1 MQEEHLFHQALEH
14 PPDRRGAFLD
24 AACGGDAAL
33 RMRVETLLRATENPG
48 SFLQSPAAAAYSP
61 TIAERPVTESPGTV
75 IGAYKLL
82 EQIGEG
88 GFGVVFMAEQTAPVK
103 RKVALKVIK
112 PGMDT
117 RQVIARFEAE
127 RQALAMMDHPNI
139 AKVLDAG
146 ATETGRPYFV
156 MELVRGVPITDYCD
170 RHQLT
175 PKLRL
180 DLFVTVCQA
189 VQHAHQK
196 GIIHRDIKPSN
207 VLVTLH
213 DDKPV
218 VKVIDFGIAKAT
230 SGQLTEKTLFTGF
243 AQLVGTP
250 LYMSPEQ
257 ASMAGLD
264 IDTRSDIYSLG
275 VLLYELLTGTTPFDK
290 ARLQEAA
297 FDEVRRIIREEE
309 PQKPS
314 TRLSSLGDTLPSVS
328 AQRKMEPRKLSQL
341 VRGDLDW
348 IVMKALEKDRA
359 RRYETAN
366 GFAQDVQRYLADE
379 AVQAC
384 PPSVGYRFRKFARR
398 NKRMLVTATLLGAM
412 LLILAGSFG
421 WMAQSSANQ
430 RFRNAEAVA
439 ALLDQCEDALR
450 ADRADRAAIAL
461 EAAERRAA
469 DGGTDNLA
477 DRLARCRADLQLLR
491 ELDAIDTFRWT
502 WTQDQSPDPAV
513 IAARWRPALA
523 AWGVTPD
530 VDPPTVTA
538 KRVNESLIRDRVL
551 TALDLWLALAEPSA
565 WVRAVL
571 QSADPDPYRD
581 AVRDAF
587 AVRDDRALS
596 ALAGRPEALAQPARF
611 AAVLGQLR
619 ERVTPERRRAVL
631 ESALRA
637 RPGDLTLLVEL
648 GNSYPAFGLAGLGYS
663 REEIG
668 ERVRWFQAA
677 VAAHPENVGARNNLG
692 NALQDR
698 GDLDGAMA
706 CYEEAL
712 RLDPAFARGHFNIG
726 IVLRDQGQ
734 LDAAIAACRKSLDL
748 PSAYAHS
755 QLGYLLMRKGDRE
768 GAQAAFNAA
777 IRLDPKDPEPHYH
790 LGLALHE
797 KGDTDGAIEAY
808 RKAIEVD
815 RRHWAAHNNL
825 GCILCDVKRDYDGA
839 IIAFKE
845 AIRIAPTEALSHR
858 NLGNALLGKGDLDAA
873 IAAYEEAIR
882 HDPKHTPAHNGL
894 GNALKT
900 KGKLGDAIAAYRE
913 AVRLDRKDADSHS
926 KLAWLLAAGR
936 DGVRDG
942 KQAVVHAERACEL
955 TEWKDPNYIDTL
967 AAAHAEAGDF
977 DRAVE
982 FQMKAISFPE
992 FEQADGTGGRERL
1005 DMYERKMPYR
1015 DPALTPMED

>member
-712 RLDPAFARGHFNIG
+712 RLDPAFARGHFNMG
-726 IVLRDQGQ
+726 IVLRDKGQ

-755 QLGYLLMRKGDRE
+755 QLGYLLMKKGDRE
-768 GAQAAFNAA
+768 GAKAAFNAA

-797 KGDTDGAIEAY
+797 QGDTDGAIEAY

-815 RRHWAAHNNL
+815 WRHVKAHNNL
-825 GCILCDVKRDYDGA
+825 GAILCDVKRDYDGA
-839 IIAFKE
+839 IIAFTE
-845 AIRIAPTEALSHR
+845 AIRLAPTWALSHR

-882 HDPKHTPAHNGL
+882 RDPKHTPAHNGL
-894 GNALKT
+894 GNALQK
-900 KGKLGDAIAAYRE
+900 KGMLGDAISAFRD
-913 AVRLDRKDADSHS
+913 AVRADPNSAEAHNA
-926 KLAWLLAAGR
+926 LAWLLSVGSDALR
-936 DGVRDG
+936 DDKR
-942 KQAVVHAERACEL
+942 AVAHATRACEL
-955 TEWKDPNYIDTL
+955 TRWQDPGCIDTL

-977 DRAVE
+977 DKAIE
-982 FQMKAISFPE
+982 FQKKALSFPD
-992 FEQADGTGGRERL
+992 FQKADGTGGRERL
-1005 DMYERKMPYR
+1005 DLYERKMPYR